1 MEAKIGLTRVT
12 TNTSKS
18 FNCLMKRFT
27 AWKERPIDTLCL
39 SLYNL
44 LKSFIMEIIRGRYG
58 MGEYIIRQHL
68 RAIYDF
74 IKDSP
79 NPTYLGNPES
89 EEQIFD
95 LLKNAKKMLLE
106 AKVNQKLISI

>member
-1 MEAKIGLTRVT
+1 
-12 TNTSKS
+12 
-18 FNCLMKRFT
+18 
-27 AWKERPIDTLCL
+27 
-39 SLYNL
+39 
-44 LKSFIMEIIRGRYG
+44 MEIIRGRYG

-95 LLKNAKKMLLE
+95 RLKNAKKMLLE